1 VSISPEKIAA
11 HKLAADRLW
20 IIKKLG
26 EQIEQLGAENKELKA
41 QVFLQMKWKTE
52 AQDENDRLCEVNA
65 TLLKALDDIET
76 STYEPATAARARA
89 AIDAAMDAPATPSAA
104 AVDAST
110 APAMPCAYPHCC
122 DKAGNRCPRMFAGQC
137 SGPRAADPQQVGR

>member
-26 EQIEQLGAENKELKA
+26 EQVERLGADNKQLKA

-52 AQDENDRLCEVNA
+52 AQDENERLLKVNA
-65 TLLKALDDIET
+65 ELLEALRLFVDDAHTMTER
-76 STYEPATAARARA
+76 ERLEKARA
-89 AIDAAMDAPATPSAA
+89 AIT
-104 AVDAST
+104 
-110 APAMPCAYPHCC
+110 
-122 DKAGNRCPRMFAGQC
+122 KAEQEVKP
-137 SGPRAADPQQVGR
+137 